1 MKMYSLNKK
10 HARLIEKYMKFVQGV
25 IYESTEDYTCE
36 KYSDYNEILINIINY
51 VNAFKK
57 MVKTD
62 NRLNE
67 WAYMIPNLIMY
78 SSMGF
83 MTGIKNKKNSDQID
97 KLSEL
102 LFEKTLDFVGETSDI
117 LTDIRTRDEIQ
128 KRLIKIKRKTNELN
142 SKN

>member
-10 HARLIEKYMKFVQGV
+10 HAKLLEKYMKFIQGV
-25 IYESTEDYTCE
+25 IYEATEDYNSDKFC
-36 KYSDYNEILINIINY
+36 DYNEILANIVNY

-57 MVKTD
+57 MVKTSD
-62 NRLNE
+62 RLNE

-83 MTGIKNKKNSDQID
+83 LTGIKNKRNCEHIE

-117 LTDIRTRDEIQ
+117 LTDIKTRDEIQ
-128 KRLIKIKRKTNELN
+128 KRLLKIKRKTNELN
-142 SKN
+142 S